1 MSKTPQILSTKLRAV
16 LSQFPYVPR
25 TFALVWQ
32 VAKGWTVAW
41 IVLLIIQGV
50 LPATMVYLTKLVVDG
65 LVRALR
71 PDSSWADKRSV
82 LILIA
87 ILALVLLLIEGV
99 RGILTWVRTIQSE
112 FLQDHITDL
121 IHEKS
126 TAVDLSFYEF
136 PDYYDHLHRARVE
149 ASYRPTALLE
159 NLGSLLQNSITLI
172 AVGAILIPLG
182 PWLSLAL
189 IVSTIPAFLTVVRY
203 AVGHY
208 RWRQRITPDERRTWY
223 FDWLLTSGDAAAE
236 IRLFG
241 LGRHFQDAY
250 QALRRRLRN
259 ERLEMEQRQ
268 VLAQLAAGITSL
280 AIIGASLA
288 WMVWRALQGL

>member
-1 MSKTPQILSTKLRAV
+1 
-16 LSQFPYVPR
+16 
-25 TFALVWQ
+25 
-32 VAKGWTVAW
+32 
-41 IVLLIIQGV
+41 
-50 LPATMVYLTKLVVDG
+50 VDG

-182 PWLSLAL
+182 PWPSLAL
-189 IVSTIPAFLTVVRY
+189 IVAL
-203 AVGHY
+203 Y
-208 RWRQRITPDERRTWY
+208 RP
-223 FDWLLTSGDAAAE
+223 FHS
-236 IRLFG
+236 
-241 LGRHFQDAY
+241 
-250 QALRRRLRN
+250 
-259 ERLEMEQRQ
+259 
-268 VLAQLAAGITSL
+268 
-280 AIIGASLA
+280 
-288 WMVWRALQGL
+288 RALCGPGTIDSANEYTG